1 MANKSTLFLPLVFVS
16 RWAEPS
22 AIMDRTTK
30 NELRPSNANERRSE
44 VDVYVRGASSPEY
57 GLGVAV
63 TPVIVN
69 LTSQLLSF
77 YAATTLKL
85 NASIAANSAVVVVL
99 ELSFHL
105 HQQALCY
112 SSHCLTGDLSFPL
125 HRIAVQASR
134 AVIFFFAS
142 EKSSDLFAS
151 GIGMCTFVHVHINT
165 IRDESKAWTG
175 GRRKEH
181 HAHEIDRHQCNLV
194 GNNGSP
200 CIRRVR
206 GDGNGGSTGIW
217 IVGSGGN
224 GGTAEI

>member
-1 MANKSTLFLPLVFVS
+1 MLPSPPTV
-16 RWAEPS
+16 PS
-22 AIMDRTTK
+22 
-30 NELRPSNANERRSE
+30 
-44 VDVYVRGASSPEY
+44 SS
-57 GLGVAV
+57 
-63 TPVIVN
+63 
-69 LTSQLLSF
+69 
-77 YAATTLKL
+77 
-85 NASIAANSAVVVVL
+85 L

-125 HRIAVQASR
+125 RRIAVQASR

-175 GRRKEH
+175 GQRKEH
-181 HAHEIDRHQCNLV
+181 HAHEIDRHQC
-194 GNNGSP
+194 NNGSP

>member
-125 HRIAVQASR
+125 HRIAVQASSMSQI
-134 AVIFFFAS
+134 IF
-142 EKSSDLFAS
+142 
-151 GIGMCTFVHVHINT
+151 T
-165 IRDESKAWTG
+165 IWT
-175 GRRKEH
+175 
-181 HAHEIDRHQCNLV
+181 N
-194 GNNGSP
+194 
-200 CIRRVR
+200 
-206 GDGNGGSTGIW
+206 
-217 IVGSGGN
+217 
-224 GGTAEI
+224 

>member
-1 MANKSTLFLPLVFVS
+1 
-16 RWAEPS
+16 
-22 AIMDRTTK
+22 MDRTTK
-30 NELRPSNANERRSE
+30 NELRPSDANERRSE
-44 VDVYVRGASSPEY
+44 VDVYY

-77 YAATTLKL
+77 YTATTFKL

-99 ELSFHL
+99 ELSFHV

-112 SSHCLTGDLSFPL
+112 SSHCLTGDISFPL

>member
-30 NELRPSNANERRSE
+30 NELRPSDANERRSE

-112 SSHCLTGDLSFPL
+112 
-125 HRIAVQASR
+125 R

-151 GIGMCTFVHVHINT
+151 GIGMCTSTQSEMNQRHGQVD
-165 IRDESKAWTG
+165 DERNIMRMKSIGTS
-175 GRRKEH
+175 
-181 HAHEIDRHQCNLV
+181 
-194 GNNGSP
+194 NNGSP